1 MSDVRSV
8 EVAARSTDVF
18 GRVLASARNHHLV
31 VDGPIANGCPGE
43 ELTPPE
49 LFLSAVATCGVELV
63 QVLARDR
70 GTTIGPL
77 EVRVEGT
84 LDPSNRVR
92 EDVNVFNRVRVDF
105 TLRGVGDA
113 DAAALVEAFKGR

>member
-31 VDGPIANGCPGE
+31 VDGPVANGCPGE

-84 LDPSNRVR
+84 LDPSNHVR